1 MWRQTRRQWKRKPWI
16 SETSAGSWQL
26 PRAYIRGAC
35 QCIYFIF
42 FFSFSLVFVERG
54 GKTQNWPRAAKRLE
68 PAQSETMLAVEPT
81 GVVSFCLFQ
90 WRHDKMDCWRRSN
103 TNCSVSPTLLRTK
116 QSLEIQTVLASYLN
130 FLNKCEIMGGN
141 TEVSWLPRQNIQ
153 RCSLYWDIVYVCIC
167 TAVWFTH
174 SSGRCDKQVLD

>member
-130 FLNKCEIMGGN
+130 FLLKSVKLWDEIQKYLDYQDKIFRDVPCIETLFMCA
-141 TEVSWLPRQNIQ
+141 S
-153 RCSLYWDIVYVCIC
+153 VYSNVVHTFI
-167 TAVWFTH
+167 W
-174 SSGRCDKQVLD
+174 